1 MNAGER
7 GFAPPFSAVALAC
20 WKGVWILELEAFAS
34 TSSVFFLGNELRTI
48 IEKIPRPKE
57 RINLDELF
65 RLHQLHLMQDQSCLE
80 VPASSFPNWKEYG
93 RPLPP
98 GGHSPLDW
106 AGGGAR
112 VTPGCSP
119 DNKDPLIS
127 FLHNERAFGF
137 TRSGFSSLYF
147 SILVPP
153 PRPHPFHPL
162 NGLRIVSYLPK
173 RGLES
178 FCWPIT

>member
-106 AGGGAR
+106 AGGGGAGHAR
-112 VTPGCSP
+112 M
-119 DNKDPLIS
+119 
-127 FLHNERAFGF
+127 
-137 TRSGFSSLYF
+137 
-147 SILVPP
+147 
-153 PRPHPFHPL
+153 
-162 NGLRIVSYLPK
+162 
-173 RGLES
+173 
-178 FCWPIT
+178 